1 MFPRLGRMQITILD
15 DDEPGTFQF
24 DRKGHVVKE
33 SAGAANLSI
42 SRQGGADGEVTLEV
56 TLVVN
61 GGDVG
66 GATDMDYLLHMLT
79 FPFKV
84 LMTTLQCFDLKVF
97 F

>member
-1 MFPRLGRMQITILD
+1 MQITILD

-33 SAGAANLSI
+33 STGAANLSI
-42 SRQGGADGEVTLEV
+42 SRQGGADGEVTL
-56 TLVVN
+56 VVN

-66 GATDMDYLLHMLT
+66 GATNMDYLLHMLT